1 MNKREAFFLSAFM
14 LFLGIV
20 IGFLSSP
27 VKHGLS
33 IGNNSG
39 NTYCGEDDCCCGDLD
54 DCKDDDEDDMPF

>member
-14 LFLGIV
+14 LFLGVV
-20 IGFLSSP
+20 IGFLCSP

-39 NTYCGEDDCCCGDLD
+39 NNYYGEDDCCCGDTD
-54 DCKDDDEDDMPF
+54 EYKDEDDMPF

>member
-39 NTYCGEDDCCCGDLD
+39 NTYCGEDDCCEDMD
-54 DCKDDDEDDMPF
+54 EYKDEDDMPF